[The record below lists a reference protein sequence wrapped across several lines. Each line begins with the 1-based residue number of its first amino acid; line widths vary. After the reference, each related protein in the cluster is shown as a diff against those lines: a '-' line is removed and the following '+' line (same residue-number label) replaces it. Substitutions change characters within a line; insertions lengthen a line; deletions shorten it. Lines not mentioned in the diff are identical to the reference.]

1 MLLSIFHFFVL
12 YVNRLVCSSAHTLFT
27 RPCQRVLQRGE
38 HSFDSFINS
47 SWYMEALTH
56 IAFVHKNHLLFH
68 FFRNI
73 GSSSTVHL
81 RASNRVSQRMHTERK
96 WERERESDATRA
108 LANYPVFKVW
118 TARVVMAN
126 SDEGNKN
133 VISSKDTKRK
143 LSCLHARF
151 TLVYVLMSA
160 WWFLFFSLSL
170 SSPVSEKKVNRF
182 WFSCARDFLIVFQLI
197 FLFLSFTC

>member
-68 FFRNI
+68 FFFGILEAVQRFI
-73 GSSSTVHL
+73 CEL
-81 RASNRVSQRMHTERK
+81 RIEWVSECT
-96 WERERESDATRA
+96 ERERESDATRA

-126 SDEGNKN
+126 SDEENKN